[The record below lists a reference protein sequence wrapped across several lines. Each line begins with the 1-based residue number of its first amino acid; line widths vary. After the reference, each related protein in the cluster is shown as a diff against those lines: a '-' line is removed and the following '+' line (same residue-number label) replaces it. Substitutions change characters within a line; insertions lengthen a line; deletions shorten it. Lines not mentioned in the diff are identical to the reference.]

1 MAFTKL
7 SVEGL
12 KFIRKV
18 CEGNGNSLL
27 QGKHKYAL
35 PYSDLPASQTWVCNI
50 QDPTDSNIT
59 ITTNKQLGEALIFW
73 FNKYAEIYQLDANV
87 IAAQAF
93 AESTYYAWNFAGGKS
108 TASGINQFTMQ
119 TIYWVIV
126 ENLGHPRVSNAMTPM
141 EIATI
146 TANLRNPLSK
156 NSYSV
161 GSTLPADAY
170 FNRPIL
176 HQNVINNPGIMIK
189 AQCYYM
195 KNIADKSDS
204 LASTAL
210 FCYSR
215 GMYMSKT
222 YSRTIQRC
230 DEDNT
235 GNLKYKDEGLNYVLK
250 IFGILGDK
258 NNYLESKGL
267 GKYKPHGIYF
277 GYDKTYFKTSEDGIV
292 DPRNL
297 RIGKEYEWNPYDAN
311 VDESSQYN
319 LQRDITEN
327 NRDVVV
333 EELSKYEKYKFIY
346 FPEQNYIRKEVPKR
360 QIVLHH
366 TVSGEGSGNDILWWE
381 REVARTGTQVATSFI
396 LTRDGTI
403 LQLFS
408 SKYWAWH
415 LGIDESLLKEYGT
428 PGIDNTLLNS
438 QSVGIEI
445 DSWGGLINSGGE
457 WFPAGSPKSK
467 PIPIKNVIEY
477 KAPDYSN
484 GFHGYKAFEKYT
496 DAQIESL
503 RVLITAIKKGNPGIE
518 LDYMGDKMWG
528 TYDTST
534 NKWLAEKQAYS
545 AMNSGIWTHVSFR
558 PDKSDCHPQTELKNL
573 LKTLK

>member
-1 MAFTKL
+1 MAYTKL
-7 SVEGL
+7 SEEGL

-27 QGKHKYAL
+27 QGKNKYAL
-35 PYSDLPASQTWVCNI
+35 PYTTPPDTRTWTCNI
-50 QDPTDSNIT
+50 QDPKDSSKM

-73 FNKYAEIYQLDANV
+73 FDKFAEIYQLDANV

-93 AESTYYAWNFAGGKS
+93 AESSYIAWNYAGGKS
-108 TASGINQFTMQ
+108 TASGINQFTMT

-126 ENLGHPRVSNAMTPM
+126 ENLGHPRVANAMS
-141 EIATI
+141 EGDIADI
-146 TANLRNPLSK
+146 THNLRNPLSK
-156 NSYSV
+156 NSYQV

-170 FNRPIL
+170 YNRPIL
-176 HQNVINNPGIMIK
+176 HQNVIDNPGIMIK

-204 LASTAL
+204 LTSTSL

-222 YSRTIQRC
+222 YSRAIQRC
-230 DEDNT
+230 DKDNS

-258 NNYLESKGL
+258 DNFLKSKGL
-267 GKYKPHGIYF
+267 GNYKPSGIYF
-277 GYDKTYFKTSEDGIV
+277 GYDEKYFPTKDGVV

-297 RIGKEYEWNPYDAN
+297 RLKETWKPYDAN

-333 EELSKYEKYKFIY
+333 EELSTYPKYKFIY
-346 FPEQNYIRKEVPKR
+346 FPEQNYIRKEVKKR

-396 LTRDGTI
+396 VTRDGTI

-415 LGIDESLLKEYGT
+415 LGIDDTLLKEYGT

-457 WFPAGSPKSK
+457 WYPAGSPKSK
-467 PIPIKNVIEY
+467 PIPVKNVVEY
-477 KAPDYSN
+477 KAPEYPN

-503 RVLITAIKKGNPGIE
+503 RVLITAIKKGNSEIE
-518 LDYMGDKMWG
+518 LEYRGDKMWG
-528 TYDTST
+528 TFDTTT

-545 AMNSGIWTHVSFR
+545 AMNNGVWTHVSFR

-573 LKTLK
+573 LKTLE